1 MITKVR
7 LYRFLFIYEV
17 TKFWIN
23 FTGTYLQH
31 GEGSRP
37 HFIIENKSTRHYRR
51 FGFEGREIQGIIAPP
66 LPNADICAWLEDCM
80 RDLHRQLYSRGTPT
94 NFIGITID

>member
-37 HFIIENKSTRHYRR
+37 HFIIENESMPHYRR
-51 FGFEGREIQGIIAPP
+51 FGYEGREIEGIIAPP
-66 LPNADICAWLEDCM
+66 PPNADICAWLKVCM
-80 RDLHRQLYSRGTPT
+80 RDIHRQLCSRGSS
-94 NFIGITID
+94 NRHYNRL